1 MKKTIAKFLIVLTI
15 FSYSSPLIAQVNS
28 GSYEVYPPVSTN
40 TDNTTVPMPDT
51 YSNNYNSQS
60 TIPPLQ
66 AHVVTAPRGTSFEV
80 VMNSTINSISSRL
93 GDTISGTLEEPLII
107 DSKTVFPSGTEM
119 RGQITFIESSGR
131 VGKNASMDIRFTSAK
146 LPTGERV
153 PLNAKI
159 ITTDSSGV
167 LYGGKKSNIVLKAA
181 GTTVAT
187 TAVGAAAGA
196 GTGAILGSVAGGAL
210 FGTAVGGLAGIGY
223 AIYRKGKDIVLPSGT
238 RLGLTLEQPLTVTS
252 AK

>member
-1 MKKTIAKFLIVLTI
+1 MKKTIAKLLIVLTI
-15 FSYSSPLIAQVNS
+15 FTYTSPLMAQVNS
-28 GSYEVYPPVSTN
+28 GSYEVYPPVSSN
-40 TDNTTVPMPDT
+40 TENTTAMPDVADT
-51 YSNNYNSQS
+51 SSYSNQS
-60 TIPPLQ
+60 TMQPLQ
-66 AHVVTAPRGTSFEV
+66 GRVVTAPRGTSFEV

-93 GDTISGTLEEPLII
+93 GDTISGTIEEPLII
-107 DSKTVFPSGTEM
+107 DSKTVLPAGTEM
-119 RGQITFIESSGR
+119 RGQITYIESAGR

-146 LPTGERV
+146 LPNGERI
-153 PLNAKI
+153 PLTAKI
-159 ITTDSSGV
+159 ITTDASGV

-238 RLGLTLEQPLTVTS
+238 RLGLTLEQPLTVTAS
-252 AK
+252 K